1 MSRTFK
7 RPMFRKGGNVGVGI
21 MSGITDRVK
30 AREGIFSGDET
41 QRPTYSEQLVPI
53 QFQERENILADNLET
68 LVPNLV
74 KRAENVDLEGYESPE
89 AFKSKMKID
98 EPKSVDE
105 YIAQLREGVGV
116 FQGVDPATTFLLT
129 AGPDIATAKN
139 FSEII
144 GKLGPASKTLLDRL
158 GKEAE
163 FERSLRLKGTELGL
177 ADEAREA
184 DQRYKLALT
193 ADERDYRNYLTD
205 DERKYLRAATL
216 DNRYY
221 QDLKDA
227 EKQKFEINLLKQ
239 TRAYDILDRDEKRA
253 YDAKLL
259 KEAKEYERMN
269 EEEKRR
275 YEKKLIEDD
284 QLFQLEKIREQYKAK
299 TDAEGGVNYNLIKEN
314 FLNNTGDINIAETM
328 ADIVTKEIGETG
340 RTQFN
345 QAKDF
350 LGSELAGYNLAITTD
365 LSIPSNLKTWKQA
378 NEQNIK
384 QGIKYFIDGTTG
396 GIKEIRKPIN
406 DAEKE
411 ELKRQKKEDGIDTQG
426 LIIKNYSFADLADIK
441 TVDSDNI
448 EVEEKV
454 TGTDLKRSDAERIAA
469 EKVLILIPERPKD
482 DKGKN
487 YINKQKRKLGPK
499 AVTVKELEDLIKK
512 EEFAKRYEN
521 VKGPLSQR
529 MK

>member
-1 MSRTFK
+1 
-7 RPMFRKGGNVGVGI
+7 
-21 MSGITDRVK
+21 
-30 AREGIFSGDET
+30 
-41 QRPTYSEQLVPI
+41 
-53 QFQERENILADNLET
+53 
-68 LVPNLV
+68 
-74 KRAENVDLEGYESPE
+74 
-89 AFKSKMKID
+89 
-98 EPKSVDE
+98 
-105 YIAQLREGVGV
+105 
-116 FQGVDPATTFLLT
+116 
-129 AGPDIATAKN
+129 
-139 FSEII
+139 
-144 GKLGPASKTLLDRL
+144 
-158 GKEAE
+158 
-163 FERSLRLKGTELGL
+163 
-177 ADEAREA
+177 
-184 DQRYKLALT
+184 
-193 ADERDYRNYLTD
+193 
-205 DERKYLRAATL
+205 
-216 DNRYY
+216 
-221 QDLKDA
+221 
-227 EKQKFEINLLKQ
+227 
-239 TRAYDILDRDEKRA
+239 
-253 YDAKLL
+253 
-259 KEAKEYERMN
+259 MN

-469 EKVLILIPERPKD
+469 EKGLILIPERPKD

-487 YINKQKRKLGPK
+487 YINKQKRKLGPN